1 MTMTIEEI
9 KDRLVDKE
17 IDYLTD
23 LVISDKYDELVEFV
37 NLYCFSDFKDISEE
51 EIKEEYEWRYED
63 EA

>member
-9 KDRLVDKE
+9 KDRLVDNE

-51 EIKEEYEWRYED
+51 EINEEYECRYED

>member
-9 KDRLVDKE
+9 KDRLVDNE

-51 EIKEEYEWRYED
+51 EIKKEYEWRYED

>member
-9 KDRLVDKE
+9 KDRLVDNE